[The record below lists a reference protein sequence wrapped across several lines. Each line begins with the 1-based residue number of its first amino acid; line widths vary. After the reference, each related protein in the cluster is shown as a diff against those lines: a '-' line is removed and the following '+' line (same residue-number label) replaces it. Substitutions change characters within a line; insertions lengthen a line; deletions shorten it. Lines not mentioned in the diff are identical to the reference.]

1 MADSI
6 ESRQPFISEEITLPH
21 IVRLDGYILGL
32 ELLQCHIVIAFFS
45 FRLDQTDQFVLFFL
59 SSFPPNFH

>member
-6 ESRQPFISEEITLPH
+6 ESTQPFISEEITLPH

-32 ELLQCHIVIAFFS
+32 ELFQCHIVIAVFS
-45 FRLDQTDQFVLFFL
+45 LRSDQTDKFVFFFL